1 MPVKNQGSFLG
12 NEALRTQ
19 NRLSYHQKVWYSWW
33 LVWYSWWSWW
43 LNSCIFLGC
52 VHIYRPYKWWDKQ
65 PTAPTFWKPPICRGH
80 QMSEGTMEVQLLL
93 ASRNPQ
99 RWIFHAAGIWE
110 VNLSYGCILCQSNDP
125 PGLQCSGRTPR
136 PFDSQNQEYFLHQSK
151 LRKTSESPTAKNI
164 TGITGRRTHGK

>member
-1 MPVKNQGSFLG
+1 MKLFVPKIDFLTIKRFGTVDGWFGTVDDLDGWTPASFWDVYIYTDHINDGINNL
-12 NEALRTQ
+12 Q
-19 NRLSYHQKVWYSWW
+19 HQ
-33 LVWYSWWSWW
+33 
-43 LNSCIFLGC
+43 
-52 VHIYRPYKWWDKQ
+52 P
-65 PTAPTFWKPPICRGH
+65 FWKPPICRGH

-93 ASRNPQ
+93 ASQNPQ

-125 PGLQCSGRTPR
+125 PGLPCSGRTPR